1 MAASPAAW
9 GVRAAPEWAL
19 CGPKGEVDPRCEWR
33 QVGAAADLIVQGKPL
48 ATPGLVKRIMPT
60 QRESGT
66 GRPLGALAAQRLWA
80 GHVLQPDG
88 LAHDA
93 GFAEN
98 LIHAGQSL
106 TREMLTLVAL
116 AAGGQHGKVAGRAAA
131 TGLPEPDEHYGHA
144 APAPQGAIETKTL
157 KSAPCGTRSECCS
170 GNSVERECGSPA
182 DRALLAGLH
191 RLPRQTLLRLRLM
204 VRPDAISRRHR
215 DLLRR
220 GHAPA
225 SRPKR
230 PGRPRT
236 MRSTEPWSCAWPQT
250 TPAGDTAAPTANSS
264 SSD

>member
-1 MAASPAAW
+1 MTPADVQAWPPAACRRPAPGPSCQDARRCWPTPRSRRVLAGPDRKANGRPAGGGTTRLSSPHGRYLVCSEYGPWSRASCRGTCARRQAACHRASRPCQPGPVPGTPDPPFCMAASSAAW

-144 APAPQGAIETKTL
+144 APAPQG
-157 KSAPCGTRSECCS
+157 RS
-170 GNSVERECGSPA
+170 
-182 DRALLAGLH
+182 
-191 RLPRQTLLRLRLM
+191 RQ
-204 VRPDAISRRHR
+204 RP
-215 DLLRR
+215 
-220 GHAPA
+220 
-225 SRPKR
+225 
-230 PGRPRT
+230 
-236 MRSTEPWSCAWPQT
+236 
-250 TPAGDTAAPTANSS
+250 
-264 SSD
+264 